1 MIHHPDAPRMRS
13 ARAVV
18 SAPPGSP
25 AAPVRRARVNR
36 ALAATVVVAVLAWTA
51 WPWHREAGAR
61 AAASP
66 APDAAAIVAS
76 VGRRAS
82 HGGRY
87 HAEVVSATPFAVGVR
102 QSWTMRLTRR
112 GQRRVSG
119 ARLTVRPWAPESG
132 EISPISP
139 SVRYVGGGRYRVD
152 DIYFP
157 RPGWWNVAL
166 VIDGAAGTDSV
177 AFNVVMPA
185 PPVQVDVITRGEDR
199 RRSPEP

>member
-1 MIHHPDAPRMRS
+1 MISHTGELPAFT
-13 ARAVV
+13 
-18 SAPPGSP
+18 SP
-25 AAPVRRARVNR
+25 AGAHRRPARVTR
-36 ALAATVVVAVLAWTA
+36 TLAATLAVAVLAWAA
-51 WPWHREAGAR
+51 WSWHREGGTG
-61 AAASP
+61 AAAGP
-66 APDAAAIVAS
+66 PPDAADAAGIVAS

-102 QSWTMRLTRR
+102 QSWTVRLTRR

-119 ARLTVRPWAPESG
+119 ARLTVRQWAPETG

-139 SVRYVGGGRYRVD
+139 SVRDVGGGRYRVD

-177 AFNVVMPA
+177 AFNVIMPVVA
-185 PPVQVDVITRGEDR
+185 RATGNVVVALEGG
-199 RRSPEP
+199 S